1 MLQLKH
7 ETRKYFVNCTYSGG
21 VIVATLTVY
30 LFNKNIGKREQQ
42 KQVASELS
50 KQASES
56 PRQSPTELQK
66 STSCTTYSIPTK
78 ESATFSKL
86 ELLKMSDIEEY
97 NNFIKELN
105 TSSPSPSLKEY
116 KNYLFEPGVQEIYKG
131 TILQSEALNNKINVK
146 IESLGQGQNM
156 SLKYTKETVFFTGDK
171 LSNQEKLSANDK
183 IIFTTDNQFSLKAVA
198 FSEDCN

>member
-1 MLQLKH
+1 
-7 ETRKYFVNCTYSGG
+7 
-21 VIVATLTVY
+21 
-30 LFNKNIGKREQQ
+30 
-42 KQVASELS
+42 
-50 KQASES
+50 
-56 PRQSPTELQK
+56 
-66 STSCTTYSIPTK
+66 
-78 ESATFSKL
+78 
-86 ELLKMSDIEEY
+86 MSDIEEY